1 MRRLFTIL
9 LVLMTFQVSVY
20 ATHERAGEIT
30 YRHLYGLTYEFTV
43 TTYTYTPSPADRD
56 SLEVKWGD
64 GMVQIIPRIEKINY
78 PNDLSRNKYY
88 AVHTFPASNF
98 YTISMED
105 PNRNYGVINIPNSVN
120 IPFYIE
126 TSLLISPFVNGDN
139 SPVLLNPPIDNG
151 CVGVPFYHNPG
162 AYDPDGDSLSY
173 KIVYCKGLAGE
184 VIPGYTIPAYTIS
197 LSIDP
202 YTGDFYWDSPIIQGE
217 YNVAIVIEEYRQGIK
232 IGSITR
238 DMQISIGSCNNHPP
252 LITPI
257 QDTCIVAGSQL
268 DFQVTASDADGD
280 QITLTGTG
288 SALSTTPNP
297 GWFTQPVVGTGTVHS
312 DFSWATDCDN
322 VRKYPYQVSFK
333 AKDNGSPINLISMRT
348 TRITIV
354 APAPNLVSV
363 QPIGNSMDIVWNVSP
378 CPNAIGYKIY
388 RHEGP
393 SGWTHD
399 YCETG
404 VPLYTGFHLVGTTN
418 SLTDTT
424 FTDANEG
431 EGLYYGN
438 DYCYVVIA
446 TFADFAESYA
456 SNELCA
462 SLKKDV
468 PIITNVSVATTN
480 SSSGKM
486 DLAWS
491 KPTEFDPVQF
501 PGPYEYKLYRSESSG
516 SNYVQIASFSNIN
529 DTLYNDTN
537 LNTVA
542 KAWKYKIEFFNNT
555 PGNTVFMGTA
565 NPAQSIFLSAS
576 PTDNR
581 VNLSWIVSVPWI
593 NDHYDIFRYN
603 NSTLTWD
610 SIATTTALNF
620 SDTGLCNGV
629 ELCYYIRSFGRYTI
643 SGITDPLINLSQRVC
658 ATPVDN
664 IPPCTPTLSGATDCV
679 KNHFSWK
686 INNDSCYSDIVKYYL
701 YFATSQDDG
710 LTLFDSITDPHITT
724 IDYTGINTVAGCF
737 MVEAIDSNYNRSQ
750 SNFVCIDI
758 DSCSLYH
765 LPNVFTPNGDGS
777 NDTFHPFPYDFVD
790 HINIKIYNRWGNVVF
805 TSQDPDI
812 NWDGKE
818 KNTRQYCADGVYY
831 YICEV
836 FEYRLGGIKMR
847 TLHGSVSLYR

>member
-1 MRRLFTIL
+1 MKRLFAIL
-9 LVLMTFQVSVY
+9 TLMIFQVSAF

-56 SLEVKWGD
+56 SLEVNWGD
-64 GMVQIIPRIEKINY
+64 GTMQTIPRIEKINY
-78 PNDLSRNKYY
+78 PNDISRNKYV
-88 AVHTFPASNF
+88 AIHTYPASAY

-126 TSLLISPFVNGDN
+126 TSLFISPFVNGNN

-173 KIVYCKGLAGE
+173 KIVSCKGLSGD
-184 VIPGYTIPAYTIS
+184 VIPGYTIPSYTSS

-217 YNVAIVIEEYRQGIK
+217 YNIAIVIEEYRQGIK

-252 LITPI
+252 LITTI
-257 QDTCIVAGSQL
+257 EDTCIVAGTQL
-268 DFQVTASDADGD
+268 DFQVTANDADGD

-297 GWFTQPVVGTGTVHS
+297 GWFTQPAVGIGSVQS
-312 DFSWATDCDN
+312 DFSWSTDCDN
-322 VRKYPYQVSFK
+322 VKKYPYQVSFK
-333 AKDNGSPINLISMRT
+333 AKDNGTPINLVSMKT
-348 TRITIV
+348 IRITIV
-354 APAPNLVSV
+354 SPAPTLVSV
-363 QPIGNSMDIVWNVSP
+363 NPIGNSMDIVWNISP
-378 CPNAIGYKIY
+378 CINAIGYKIY

-393 SGWTHD
+393 SGWIHG

-404 VPLYTGFHLVGTTN
+404 VPAYTGFHLIGTTS

-424 FTDANEG
+424 FTDTNEG

-446 TFADFAESYA
+446 TFSDFAESYA

-468 PIITNVSVATTN
+468 PIITNVSVTETN
-480 SSSGKM
+480 TSTGKM
-486 DLAWS
+486 DLVWS

-501 PGPYEYKLYRSESSG
+501 PGPYEYRLYKTESTAT
-516 SNYVQIASFSNIN
+516 NYTQIASFNNIN
-529 DTLYNDTN
+529 DTMFTEIG

-542 KAWKYKIEFFNNT
+542 KAWKYKIEFYNNT

-581 VNLSWIVSVPWI
+581 VNLSWNVNVPWI
-593 NDHYDIFRYN
+593 NDNYDIFRF
-603 NSTLTWD
+603 NSTTLTWD
-610 SIATTTALNF
+610 SIASTTELAY

-629 ELCYYIRSFGRYTI
+629 ELCYYVRSVGRYTI
-643 SGITDPLINLSQRVC
+643 PGISEPLINLSERVC
-658 ATPVDN
+658 TTPVDN
-664 IPPCTPTLSGATDCV
+664 IPPCSPTLVGTTDCV
-679 KNHFSWK
+679 KNYFTWHF
-686 INNDSCYSDIVKYYL
+686 NNDSCFSDVVKYKIY
-701 YFATSQDDG
+701 YSSSMDDG
-710 LTLFDSITDPHITT
+710 LVLFDSVTDPLITT
-724 IDYTGINTVAGCF
+724 ITYTGANSIAGCF
-737 MVEAIDSNYNRSQ
+737 IVEAIDSNNNISR

-758 DSCSLYH
+758 DSCSLYE
-765 LPNVFTPNGDGS
+765 LPNVFTPNGDGF

-790 HINIKIYNRWGNVVF
+790 HININIYNRWGTIVF
-805 TSQDPDI
+805 TTQDPDI

-818 KNTRQYCADGVYY
+818 KNTHQYCPDGVYY
-831 YICEV
+831 YICDV